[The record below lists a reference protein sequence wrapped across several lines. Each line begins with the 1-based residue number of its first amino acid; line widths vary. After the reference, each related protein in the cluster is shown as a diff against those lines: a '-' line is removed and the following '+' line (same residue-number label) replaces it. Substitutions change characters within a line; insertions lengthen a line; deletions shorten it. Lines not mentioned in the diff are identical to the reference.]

1 LLAMADEGIDPNVP
15 NPFELKTADGVL
27 PSSRWHVLHFHKAT
41 TCQGWL
47 YVTDARI
54 GFRTTAGEKHGWEA
68 PLEDVREVKANRM
81 FGGGGSLG
89 SFHLTLRD
97 GNNYNF
103 SLNGISAD
111 RLVGKLKE
119 TITASA
125 TRRRETR

>member
-1 LLAMADEGIDPNVP
+1 
-15 NPFELKTADGVL
+15 
-27 PSSRWHVLHFHKAT
+27 VLHFHKAS

-54 GFRTTAGEKHGWEA
+54 GFRTTAGESHQWEA
-68 PLEDVREVKANRM
+68 SFEDVRELKANRM
-81 FGGGGSLG
+81 VGGGGSLG

-111 RLVGKLKE
+111 RLVGKLNE
-119 TITASA
+119 AIRAGA
-125 TRRRETR
+125 TRGRPTR